1 MAEIF
6 LALQEGPEGF
16 SRRLVIKRILPHLA
30 ADKAFL
36 RMFLDEARIV
46 AMLSHP
52 HIVHLYDFG
61 EVEGSYYLAME
72 YVEGIDLKML
82 GDRVGPVPA
91 EHAAKIMSYVCE
103 GLSHAHELVHEGR
116 RLGLVHRDVTP
127 SNILIS
133 YDGSVKVADFGIAKT
148 YSGDDR
154 TRAGVVK
161 GKFAYLSPEQA
172 RGMSLDHRSDQ
183 FNIGI
188 LLYELLTGVNL
199 FPHDSFQRAMR
210 AIMGGEIESPE
221 RIQPTVPPRL
231 AGIVMRA
238 LAPRRDDRYPD
249 TLALRADLESF
260 LREWPEAS
268 DAVAIGSFV
277 REAFADRQS
286 PHHTPAGVPPVGT
299 APLAAGT
306 ASVAAGPVVRVTRTA
321 APVVPALGEASAGTP
336 PPMPAPPPMPPALM
350 APTRREARFAGRPA
364 EDDEEASGLGVA
376 LVGAGDEDPTQAVP
390 GLHDEPTDLHGAIG
404 GGVLPMLD
412 ADEAGLLEEAT
423 ATTTMAAPDTK
434 PSQLPSAWDVGQRRR
449 RRRTIALSASVGLA
463 AALGTTAALLWT
475 GGAPAAPDEPP
486 GAPPLPDAR
495 VAPRAVQNTDLRVSS
510 RPPGARIAV
519 DGEPTAYLTPS
530 VLTVPGSTAHRIVLT
545 LDGYRSVERLVP
557 ASPGAIVT
565 VDLNLSPDPASA
577 AIPDGGAAVGVVVP
591 EDLPPPLDA
600 ADGGATVRGP
610 PGRRGTKRGNGPER
624 GGGPHE
630 PPQGRD
636 APGGMGFLSVDTM
649 PWSKV
654 YLGGRL
660 LGTTPLGNVRVP
672 VGRHTLRLVN
682 PERGERTIGVTIVA
696 DQTKRVSMSL

>member
-72 YVEGIDLKML
+72 YVEGIDLKQL
-82 GDRVGPVPA
+82 GDRIGPVPA

-103 GLSHAHELVHEGR
+103 GLSHAHELVHDGR

-172 RGMSLDHRSDQ
+172 RGLPLDHRSDQ

-221 RIQPTVPPRL
+221 RIQPSIPPRL

-249 TLALRADLESF
+249 TLALRADLEAF
-260 LREWPEAS
+260 LREWPAPS
-268 DAVAIGSFV
+268 DAVVIGSFV
-277 REAFADRQS
+277 RETFADRPS
-286 PHHTPAGVPPVGT
+286 AHHTPAGVPPQGT

-306 ASVAAGPVVRVTRTA
+306 ASVGAGPVVRVTRTA
-321 APVVPALGEASAGTP
+321 AAAVPSPEEAPAGGPPRMP
-336 PPMPAPPPMPPALM
+336 PPVL
-350 APTRREARFAGRPA
+350 APTRREARFPGRA
-364 EDDEEASGLGVA
+364 DEEDEGSGLGVA
-376 LVGAGDEDPTQAVP
+376 LVAEDDEDATRTVA
-390 GLHDEPTDLHGAIG
+390 GLHDEPTDLHGALG
-404 GGVLPMLD
+404 GGILPDAD
-412 ADEAGLLEEAT
+412 ADEAGLIEEGT
-423 ATTTMAAPDTK
+423 ATTTIASPDTK
-434 PSQLPSAWDVGQRRR
+434 PSQLPSAWDVGQSRR

-475 GGAPAAPDEPP
+475 GGAPASPDEAPV
-486 GAPPLPDAR
+486 APPLPGR
-495 VAPRAVQNTDLRVSS
+495 VAPRIVQNTDLRVSS
-510 RPPGARIAV
+510 TPAGARITV
-519 DGEPTAYLTPS
+519 DGEATAYLTPS
-530 VLTVPGSTAHRIVLT
+530 ILTVPGAAEHRITLTRDGFRSAERVL
-545 LDGYRSVERLVP
+545 P
-557 ASPGAIVT
+557 ASPGAVLT
-565 VDLNLSPDPASA
+565 VHVSLEPDGTPVGAG
-577 AIPDGGAAVGVVVP
+577 PDGGTAVASDVD
-591 EDLPPPLDA
+591 DLPPPLDA
-600 ADGGATVRGP
+600 VDGGPGPRGP
-610 PGRRGTKRGNGPER
+610 PGRRPGKRGTGPTEPPDR
-624 GGGPHE
+624 GGAATGY
-630 PPQGRD
+630 
-636 APGGMGFLSVDTM
+636 LSVDTM

-672 VGRHTLRLVN
+672 AGRHSLRLVN

-696 DQTKRVSMSL
+696 DQTKRVSLSL

>member
-1 MAEIF
+1 MAAGVPFGRYTLVRRLARGGMAEIF

-36 RMFLDEARIV
+36 QMFLDEARIV

-133 YDGSVKVADFGIAKT
+133 FDGSVKVADFGIAKT

-172 RGMSLDHRSDQ
+172 RGLSLDHRSDQ

-188 LLYELLTGVNL
+188 LLYELLTGTNL

-221 RIQPTVPPRL
+221 RIQSTVPPRL
-231 AGIVMRA
+231 AAIVMRA

-286 PHHTPAGVPPVGT
+286 PHHTPAGVPPQGT
-299 APLAAGT
+299 APLAGGT
-306 ASVAAGPVVRVTRTA
+306 APASLHTRTA
-321 APVVPALGEASAGTP
+321 APSSAASVEAPAAAPPRMP
-336 PPMPAPPPMPPALM
+336 PPLM
-350 APTRREARFAGRPA
+350 APTRRETPLGRL
-364 EDDEEASGLGVA
+364 DDEDEASGLGVA
-376 LVGAGDEDPTQAVP
+376 LVQPDDDDPTRATSA
-390 GLHDEPTDLHGAIG
+390 LHDEPTDLHAT
-404 GGVLPMLD
+404 VLPDLD
-412 ADEAGLLEEAT
+412 PDGPGIVDDGT
-423 ATTTMAAPDTK
+423 RTTTITAPSTG

-449 RRRTIALSASVGLA
+449 RRRTIALTVSAGLA
-463 AALGTTAALLWT
+463 AALLTTGVLVWT
-475 GGAPAAPDEPP
+475 DGAPADDTPP
-486 GAPPLPDAR
+486 ATPPLP
-495 VAPRAVQNTDLRVSS
+495 PRLTPRLVQKTDLRVSS
-510 RPPGARIAV
+510 TPAGARIV
-519 DGEPTAYLTPS
+519 LDGDATAYVTPW
-530 VLTVPGSTAHRIVLT
+530 VLTVTGGGEHRVELIRE
-545 LDGYRSVERLVP
+545 GYRTAQRLVH
-557 ASPGAIVT
+557 ASPGAVLT
-565 VDLNLSPDPASA
+565 VDVALEPEQTPPAA
-577 AIPDGGAAVGVVVP
+577 VPDGGTPVVVAHD
-591 EDLPPPLDA
+591 DLPPPIGTPDA
-600 ADGGATVRGP
+600 GGPRRGGGGHRGP
-610 PGRRGTKRGNGPER
+610 GTKHGQGEHETAQDVGER
-624 GGGPHE
+624 GGTGL
-630 PPQGRD
+630 
-636 APGGMGFLSVDTM
+636 LSVDTM

-672 VGRHTLRLVN
+672 VGRHVLRLVN
-682 PERGERTIGVTIVA
+682 PDRGERTVSVTIVA
-696 DQTKRVSMSL
+696 DQPKRVSMSL

>member
-36 RMFLDEARIV
+36 QMFLDEARIV

-72 YVEGIDLKML
+72 YVEGIDLKLL
-82 GDRVGPVPA
+82 GDRIGPVPA

-172 RGMSLDHRSDQ
+172 RGLPLDHRSDQ

-188 LLYELLTGVNL
+188 LLYELLTGVSL

-221 RIQPTVPPRL
+221 RIQSTIPPRL
-231 AGIVMRA
+231 AAIVMRA
-238 LAPRRDDRYPD
+238 LARRRDDRYPD

-260 LREWPEAS
+260 LREWPAPS
-268 DAVAIGSFV
+268 DAVVIGSYV
-277 REAFADRQS
+277 RVAFADRPS
-286 PHHTPAGVPPVGT
+286 PHHTPAGVPPQGT
-299 APLAAGT
+299 ASLAGGT

-321 APVVPALGEASAGTP
+321 AAAGATPEVAPAGGPPRMP
-336 PPMPAPPPMPPALM
+336 PPVLAS
-350 APTRREARFAGRPA
+350 TRRESRFTGRAP
-364 EDDEEASGLGVA
+364 DDEDEEESGLGVA
-376 LVGAGDEDPTQAVP
+376 LAAEDDEDATRTVA
-390 GLHDEPTDLHGAIG
+390 GLHDEPTDLHGALG
-404 GGVLPMLD
+404 GGILPEGD
-412 ADEAGLLEEAT
+412 ADEAGLIEEGT
-423 ATTTMAAPDTK
+423 ATTTIAAPDTK
-434 PSQLPSAWDVGQRRR
+434 PSQLPSAWDVGQNRR

-475 GGAPAAPDEPP
+475 GGAPASPDEAPA
-486 GAPPLPDAR
+486 APPLSAR
-495 VAPRAVQNTDLRVSS
+495 PVPRAVQNTDLRVSS
-510 RPPGARIAV
+510 SPAGARIAV
-519 DGEPTAYLTPS
+519 DGEATAYLTPS
-530 VLTVPGSTAHRIVLT
+530 VLTVPGSTEHRVALT
-545 LDGYRSVERLVP
+545 RDGYRPVERVVP

-565 VDLNLSPDPASA
+565 VDLILEPDGTPVGAAPDGGTAVAGGQELPPALEA
-577 AIPDGGAAVGVVVP
+577 PDGGAIP
-591 EDLPPPLDA
+591 
-600 ADGGATVRGP
+600 RGP
-610 PGRRGTKRGNGPER
+610 PGRRGGKRGTSGER
-624 GGGPHE
+624 GTGPHE
-630 PPQGRD
+630 SPDR
-636 APGGMGFLSVDTM
+636 GGTAMGYLSVDTM

-672 VGRHTLRLVN
+672 AGRHSLRLVN
-682 PERGERTIGVTIVA
+682 PESGERTIGVTIVA
-696 DQTKRVSMSL
+696 DQTKRVSLSL